1 MKIAYDHTI
10 FLIQKYGGI
19 SRYFNEILKNL
30 NNDIDIKICCPFHV
44 NDLLDSND
52 KKVFEIRKINSIPKF
67 STKLINKLNFYIN
80 NLIFNHW
87 KPNIIHK
94 TYFNNYNYKLLN
106 AKIVIN
112 VWDLSHEIYH
122 YMYDKPK
129 NWRPKELFLKNVDH
143 VICSSKKTQD
153 DLVNFYNFDLKK
165 TSVIYQ
171 SAPTLQKRFQ
181 IKDKK
186 ENILLFVG
194 SRLKYKNFEKLLEAF
209 SLKKEILRE
218 FRLVC
223 FGSEKISAKEKF
235 LIKKYN
241 LNEKNIQFDFGDDH
255 KLLNYYLNSTALLY
269 PSLNEGF
276 GFPPLEAMTYGCP
289 VITSNNKAIIEATGL
304 SKFTFDP
311 EDPNEI
317 INVID
322 EVIASKENLMFLKN
336 YGIERVKQFNSEIMV
351 KNLKK
356 TYKMII

>member
-10 FLIQKYGGI
+10 FLIQKFGGI

-30 NNDIDIKICCPFHV
+30 NNDFDIKICCPIHM
-44 NDLLDSND
+44 NNLLELNN
-52 KKVFEIRKINSIPKF
+52 KKVFELKRINFIPKF
-67 STKLINKLNFYIN
+67 SSKLINKFNFYLN
-80 NLIFNHW
+80 NMIFNNW

-94 TYFNNYNYKLLN
+94 TYFNNYNYKFVD

-129 NWRPKELFLKNVDH
+129 NWRPKELSLKNVDH

-153 DLVNFYNFDLKK
+153 DLIKFYNFDFKK
-165 TSVIYQ
+165 TSVVYQ
-171 SAPTLQKRFQ
+171 AAPTLHKKFQ

-186 ENILLFVG
+186 ENILLYVG
-194 SRLKYKNFEKLLEAF
+194 SRLKYKNFEKLLESF
-209 SLKKEILRE
+209 SIKKEILRD
-218 FRLVC
+218 FKLVC
-223 FGSEKISAKEKF
+223 FGGEMISPKEKF

-241 LNEKNIQFDFGDDH
+241 LNEKNIQFDFGNDQ
-255 KLLNYYLNSTALLY
+255 KLLNYYLNSTALIY
-269 PSLNEGF
+269 PSMNEGF

-289 VITSNNKAIIEATGL
+289 VISSNNKAIIEATGL
-304 SKFTFDP
+304 SKFTFNP

-322 EVIASKENLMFLKN
+322 EVIGSKENLMFLKN
-336 YGIERVKQFNSEIMV
+336 YGIERVRQFNTEVMI

-356 TYKMII
+356 TYRMII